1 MKRSFS
7 VKGLATCGVC
17 IALAFVLSFVK
28 LFSAPLGGSVT
39 LCSMLFIC
47 IIGYFFGPK
56 YSLTAAL
63 AYGILQFVQK
73 PEIYTPLQVIID
85 YGCAFTALGL
95 SGFFKNRKYGL
106 QIGYLAGIT
115 GRFLFS
121 TLSGFLFFGEYAP
134 EGWNPVIYS
143 MAYNGSYIYIEGAI
157 TLILLSIPVVSHSI
171 DRVRVTLCSDHNPKS
186 TASMSS

>member
-1 MKRSFS
+1 MKQSFS
-7 VKGLATCGVC
+7 VKGLAVCGVC
-17 IALAFVLSFVK
+17 IALAFGLSYVK

-39 LCSMLFIC
+39 LCSMFFIC
-47 IIGYFFGPK
+47 IIGYFYGWK

-95 SGFFKNRKYGL
+95 SGFFKNRKFDL
-106 QIGYLAGIT
+106 QLGYIVGVT
-115 GRFLFS
+115 GRFFFS
-121 TLSGFLFFGEYAP
+121 TLSGFLFFAEYAP

-143 MAYNGSYIYIEGAI
+143 ACYNGAYIYAEALV
-157 TLILLSIPVVSHSI
+157 TLVILFIPAVRHAI
-171 DRVRVTLCSDHNPKS
+171 DRVKHTLV
-186 TASMSS
+186 

>member
-7 VKGLATCGVC
+7 VKGLAACGVC

-73 PEIYTPLQVIID
+73 PEIYTPLQVIVD

-95 SGFFKNRKYGL
+95 SGYFKNRKYGL

-171 DRVRVTLCSDHNPKS
+171 DRVRVTLCSDHTPKS